1 MALRVYKEILKN
13 VRLLLCEYARD
24 HHGQE
29 QKRRLEKILTC
40 NYVQYRAPNPL
51 RPTTFF
57 LHAFSLCKAKVQVV
71 SYSLGLE

>member
-1 MALRVYKEILKN
+1 M
-13 VRLLLCEYARD
+13 LLCEYARD

-29 QKRRLEKILTC
+29 QKCRLEKILTC
-40 NYVQYRAPNPL
+40 SYVQYSAPNPL

-57 LHAFSLCKAKVQVV
+57 FPHAFSLCKAKVQVA